1 MKVYLFSE
9 PGALRKLGS
18 SEDRVQ
24 DILRSVAQDTPSA
37 ELVTCVYFLRRSR
50 GWRGVYYRLWQDPES
65 IRARR
70 GHWKISSRFETP
82 ADLPPRYRLIRV
94 LIGARLIYPMLARDR
109 SGFEHSYQSF
119 RDHLADLFAH
129 ELHHYRRYHLGL
141 HPREGEAGANR
152 WALKRVQSL
161 NFAVEGRQIP
171 RPKHRAF
178 NPAIRIRELH
188 HEQLR
193 LAPTGSKL
201 RVTYRF
207 DNRLKRGEIVT
218 LVRPL
223 RRPSPRIAVRTA
235 QGKEWWAPMDW
246 LEPVTKPKEYVAGQ
260 LKRSHV

>member
-1 MKVYLFSE
+1 MKVYLFAE
-9 PGALRKLGS
+9 PGALRTLES
-18 SEDRVQ
+18 SEQEVPEV
-24 DILRSVAQDTPSA
+24 LSAVARGTPTE
-37 ELVTCVYFLRRSR
+37 ELVICVYLLRRNKS
-50 GWRGVYYRLWQDPES
+50 WRGVYYRLWQNPDS
-65 IRARR
+65 FRARR
-70 GHWKISSRFETP
+70 GHWIISTRFETP
-82 ADLPPRYRLIRV
+82 TDLPERYRLIRV
-94 LIGARLIYPMLARDR
+94 LIGARLTYPMRARDR
-109 SGFEHSYQSF
+109 SGFEHTYQSF

-161 NFAVEGRQIP
+161 NFAVEGRRIP
-171 RPKHRAF
+171 RPKHRPF
-178 NPAIRIRELH
+178 SPALWIRKLH
-188 HEQLR
+188 HERLR
-193 LAPTGSKL
+193 LAPTGSQL

-207 DNRLKRGEIVT
+207 DDRLKRGEIVT

-246 LEPVTKPKEYVAGQ
+246 LELETPITSERQ